1 MPVTLQKVAK
11 ANEFCNMKFH
21 SVYSSNLMYRHENG
35 QFNDKRDRNFLE
47 DARNHL
53 QFTN

>member
-1 MPVTLQKVAK
+1 MPMTLKQVSQ

-21 SVYSSNLMYRHENG
+21 RVHSSNLMYRHENV
-35 QFNDKRDRNFLE
+35 QFNDKHDRNFLA